1 MTGPITRGDIEGA
14 IKGAT
19 GDPASGVVADIT
31 PAIVNAVDELINGKP
46 QGAADAKTKQDTRVV
61 EAPEK
66 R

>member
-19 GDPASGVVADIT
+19 GDPASGVVADVT
-31 PAIVNAVDELINGKP
+31 PAIADAIDKLINGKP
-46 QGAADAKTKQDTRVV
+46 EGAADAKTKQDTRVV